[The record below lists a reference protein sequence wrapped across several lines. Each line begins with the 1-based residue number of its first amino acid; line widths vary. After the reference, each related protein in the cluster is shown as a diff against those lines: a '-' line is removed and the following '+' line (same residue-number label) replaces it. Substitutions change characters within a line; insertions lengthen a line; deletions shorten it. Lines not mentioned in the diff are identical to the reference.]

1 LSWVT
6 AGETAAWRLKWVAVP
21 VMLVVLWSGRRI
33 YQSMLQTPARFV
45 GLAIARRSL
54 FASALVALT
63 FATLIGVTVPAR
75 LRQRQMGIEA
85 GLKVRGYS
93 VDRAVLEY
101 QALYNKMPNEK
112 KDLYR
117 VPDPDG
123 SIADALSDIDP
134 SWYHTSSTI
143 AAEMPRESRRAQP
156 GAALVKVSTASTD
169 DAQPG
174 ELSFTNYEL
183 RLPGEDKIF
192 GNDDDLIVRDGVI
205 MSVADAKEPIKPAA
219 ATAIRSRKP

>member
-1 LSWVT
+1 
-6 AGETAAWRLKWVAVP
+6 
-21 VMLVVLWSGRRI
+21 M
-33 YQSMLQTPARFV
+33 
-45 GLAIARRSL
+45 ARRGL

-63 FATLIGVTVPAR
+63 FVTLIGVTVPGR
-75 LRQRQMGIEA
+75 LRQRKMAIEA
-85 GLKVRGYS
+85 GMKAQGYT

-101 QALYNKMPNEK
+101 QALYKKMPNDK

-123 SIADALSDIDP
+123 SIAAALADID
-134 SWYHTSSTI
+134 STWFTTTTTI
-143 AAEMPRESRRAQP
+143 AAELPRPSRRNRS
-156 GAALVKVSTASTD
+156 GAALVKASTATSTD
-169 DAQPG
+169 DALPG

-205 MSVADAKEPIKPAA
+205 MTVADAKETIKPAG
-219 ATAIRSRKP
+219 ATARSRKP